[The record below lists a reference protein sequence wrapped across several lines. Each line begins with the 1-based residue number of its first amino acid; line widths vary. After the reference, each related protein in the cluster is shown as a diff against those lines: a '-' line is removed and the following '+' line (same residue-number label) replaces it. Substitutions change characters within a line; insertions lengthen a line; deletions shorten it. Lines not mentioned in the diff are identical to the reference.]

1 MKKELKGKVMYDNKL
16 SRIVC
21 HITDERGYV
30 SITAEIYPP
39 HCKYPH
45 SFGILKEYIAKAFP
59 MLKPYLRLHGMKFN
73 KYDLENALYYIDN
86 NLNNGESGLEYV
98 KNTWALTDKETAT
111 LNAFCNFAIYKSYSP
126 LCKQYRR
133 DKMAQD
139 MFAKEV
145 ERLGIV
151 KRNLKQITEFK
162 KFVETL

>member
-21 HITDERGYV
+21 HITDESGYV

-39 HCKYPH
+39 HCKYPYAC
-45 SFGILKEYIAKAFP
+45 GILKEYIAKAFP
-59 MLKPYLRLHGMKFN
+59 MLEPYLRLHGMKFN
-73 KYDLENALYYIDN
+73 KYDLETALFCIDN
-86 NLNNGESGLEYV
+86 NVNGGLEYV

-111 LNAFCNFAIYKSYSP
+111 LNAFCNFAIHKSYSP
-126 LCKQYRR
+126 LWKQYKR
-133 DKMAQD
+133 DQMAQD

-151 KRNLKQITEFK
+151 ERNLKQITEFK